1 MLQTKKILLIV
12 GLLIVAVL
20 IGYGFYRLFQSTNP
34 LQRGPGISSSP
45 TGTLPLAG
53 DRPLITST
61 PGGATGLPTAN
72 FIPSISENNYY
83 QTQPVNRLTD
93 DYVISPSLNNSGSVR
108 YHNAADG
115 KFYRIQSDGSI
126 KALSDQIFYNVKN
139 ITWGKTKDIAVL
151 EYPDNS
157 KIVYNFE
164 TQKQVTLPKHW
175 EEFSFSSDSEEIA
188 AKSIGLS
195 PENRWLVTVKNDGT
209 GTKTIEPM
217 GNNAD
222 KVQIDWSPSRQVV
235 AFSQTGQPLGAERRE
250 ILMVGL
256 NGENFKSTVV
266 EGVGFEP
273 QWSPTGKKLLY
284 SVYSS
289 RSEYKPELW
298 VVNAYGDEIGS
309 NRQTLKI
316 NTWAHKCSFSDD
328 SYLYCAV
335 PKNLPS
341 GAGMAPTLADGV
353 YDDLYRVDLR
363 TGGRTPINL
372 GGDYQ
377 IENISFDNTGRKIL
391 FTDKFQSGIF
401 EVKL

>member
-12 GLLIVAVL
+12 GLLGIAIL

-34 LQRGPGISSSP
+34 LQKSPGGDIGVS
-45 TGTLPLAG
+45 TGTLPISG
-53 DRPLITST
+53 NRTITTST
-61 PGGATGLPTAN
+61 GGGTGLPTAN
-72 FIPSISENNYY
+72 FIPNVGGENYY
-83 QTQPVNRLTD
+83 QAKPVNRVTN
-93 DYVISPSLNNSGSVR
+93 DYVIAPSLNNNGSMR

-126 KALSDQIFYNVKN
+126 KALSDQTFYNVKKV
-139 ITWGKTKDIAVL
+139 TWGKTKDIAVL
-151 EYPDNS
+151 EYPDDS

-175 EEFSFSSDSEEIA
+175 EEFSFSNDSEEIA

-209 GTKTIEPM
+209 GTKTVEPM
-217 GNNAD
+217 GNNSD
-222 KVQIDWSPSRQVV
+222 KVTIDWSPSRQVV
-235 AFSQTGQPLGAERRE
+235 AFSQTGQPLGSERRE
-250 ILMVGL
+250 VLMVGL
-256 NGENFKSTVV
+256 NGENFKSTIV

-289 RSEYKPELW
+289 RSDYKPELW
-298 VVNAYGDEIGS
+298 VVNSYGDEIGS
-309 NRQTLKI
+309 NRQTLKL

-328 SYLYCAV
+328 NYLYCAV

-341 GAGMAPTLADGV
+341 GAGMAPTLANGV
-353 YDDLYRVDLR
+353 YDDLFRIDLN
-363 TGGRTPINL
+363 TGSKIPLSL

-377 IENISFDNTGRKIL
+377 IENISFDQGNKKIF